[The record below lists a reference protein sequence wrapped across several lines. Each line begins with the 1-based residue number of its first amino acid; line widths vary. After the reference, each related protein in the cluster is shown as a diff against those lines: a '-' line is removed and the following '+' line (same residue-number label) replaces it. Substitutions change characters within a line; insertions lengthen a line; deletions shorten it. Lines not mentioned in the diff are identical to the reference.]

1 MYNVYMVKMI
11 RKSLFLEVRQVEAL
25 NKLATTRVKFS
36 ELIRKAID
44 MLIEAQSKKD

>member
-1 MYNVYMVKMI
+1 MYNIRMVKMI

-25 NKLATTRVKFS
+25 NKLATPRIKFS

-44 MLIEAQSKKD
+44 MLIEAQSKG

>member
-1 MYNVYMVKMI
+1 MHNVYMVKMI

-25 NKLATTRVKFS
+25 NKLATTRIKFS

-44 MLIEAQSKKD
+44 MLIEAQSKG

>member
-25 NKLATTRVKFS
+25 NKLATTRTKFS

-44 MLIEAQSKKD
+44 MLIEAQSKG

>member
-1 MYNVYMVKMI
+1 MI

>member
-1 MYNVYMVKMI
+1 MYNMYMVKMI

-44 MLIEAQSKKD
+44 MLIEAQSKG

>member
-1 MYNVYMVKMI
+1 MVKMI

-44 MLIEAQSKKD
+44 MLIEAQSKG

>member
-1 MYNVYMVKMI
+1 MI

-25 NKLATTRVKFS
+25 SKLATTRVKFS

>member
-1 MYNVYMVKMI
+1 MVKMI

>member
-1 MYNVYMVKMI
+1 MI

-44 MLIEAQSKKD
+44 MLIEAQSKG

>member
-25 NKLATTRVKFS
+25 NKLATTRTKFS

-44 MLIEAQSKKD
+44 MLIEAQPKG

>member
-1 MYNVYMVKMI
+1 MYNVYMVKMV

-44 MLIEAQSKKD
+44 MLIEAQPKG

>member
-44 MLIEAQSKKD
+44 MLIEAQSKG

>member
-1 MYNVYMVKMI
+1 MYMVKMI

-44 MLIEAQSKKD
+44 MLIEAQSKG

>member
-1 MYNVYMVKMI
+1 MV

-44 MLIEAQSKKD
+44 MLIEAQPKG

>member
-1 MYNVYMVKMI
+1 MHNIFMVKMI

-44 MLIEAQSKKD
+44 MLIEAQPKG